1 MQNPPQISRIV
12 SSSGFS
18 ICLGTQHAFMATVGS
33 LPASARRS
41 SAAPKLRDSCQGCAA
56 SKLKCSRERPTCARC
71 AKRGMVCEYFVT
83 KRGGRRP
90 TSRLNA
96 NSSSSPRMENS
107 LNIPAPA
114 TSASSPSSLSSFGRT
129 ADSLTPPGLMQM
141 SLGNH
146 RHSSS
151 PFPDILPGI
160 VTPADPTTTPSPASL
175 TTTHLDY
182 FNLPIPLSILDTQ
195 GPDYLNP
202 ADAAAF
208 FLQDNALAVFGEA
221 VFDLP
226 SVPKPQTQ
234 THPASRSSVTDRL
247 HSARDYSSD
256 PGCSCLLQALGL
268 LKQLFPNASSS
279 STYMASLFP
288 GQFPTIH
295 SVIVENEQTIAV
307 LNTML
312 QCPCSQDGY
321 LLAIISLVVFK
332 IMGWYAAAARET
344 PLSHCN
350 FNSGSGDGSAKS
362 HLDHGRRPHSEQV
375 FKLWPSV
382 DGEYEGRV
390 AAQLV
395 LSELHRVQ
403 QLINVLSQRLTAHGL
418 QTSCLE
424 LPSSPDY
431 FYFLNQDSS
440 AFPVT
445 MLGQLEVDLR
455 KRLRTLSV
463 EIVDILRR
471 G

>member
-1 MQNPPQISRIV
+1 MST
-12 SSSGFS
+12 
-18 ICLGTQHAFMATVGS
+18 LGS

-41 SAAPKLRDSCQGCAA
+41 SVAPKLRDSCQGCAV

-96 NSSSSPRMENS
+96 SSSSSSSPKMDNS

-114 TSASSPSSLSSFGRT
+114 TSASSPSSLSSFGGT

-146 RHSSS
+146 HHSPSS

-175 TTTHLDY
+175 TTTHLDC

-202 ADAAAF
+202 ADTAAF
-208 FLQDNALAVFGEA
+208 FLQDNALTVFDEA

-234 THPASRSSVTDRL
+234 THPASRPSVTDSL
-247 HSARDYSSD
+247 QSARDYSSD
-256 PGCSCLLQALGL
+256 PGCSCLLRALGL

-279 STYMASLFP
+279 STCMASLFP

-295 SVIVENEQTIAV
+295 SVIVENEQIIAV

-321 LLAIISLVVFK
+321 LLAIISLIVFK
-332 IMGWYAAAARET
+332 MMGWYAAAARET
-344 PLSHCN
+344 PLSHSN
-350 FNSGSGDGSAKS
+350 FNSSRGGSAKS
-362 HLDHGRRPHSEQV
+362 HLDYGQRPHSEQV
-375 FKLWPSV
+375 FKLQSSV
-382 DGEYEGRV
+382 DGEYEGRM

-403 QLINVLSQRLTAHGL
+403 QLINVLSQRLKAHGL
-418 QTSCLE
+418 QTSGVE
-424 LPSSPDY
+424 SPSSPDC

-455 KRLRTLSV
+455 KRLQTLSV